1 MRILVTGTSCVGKS
15 TFIKDFVEKWPMYE
29 IAKKSYRDEAKKR
42 GIKLNK
48 QGDIEGQRV
57 IQEILLDQLEEN
69 KDKKYVIYDRGPLD
83 NLVYSIWHNAKGEG
97 NVDDL
102 FIEQSLAKTKR
113 AMSHYDIIFF
123 IPLTEKYPVEI
134 VPDEQ
139 RDIDP
144 IYRQEID
151 HLFKGIMNTYV
162 QKKDTFFPLED
173 CPAVIEIFGDRQSRV
188 SMAGLYINDKGDIFS
203 ESDSL
208 ITDVNVESDNIAN
221 DIKQTFNLI

>member
-15 TFIKDFVEKWPMYE
+15 TFIKDFIKRWPMYE
-29 IAKKSYRDEAKKR
+29 IAKKSYREEAKKR
-42 GIKLNK
+42 GIKLN
-48 QGDIEGQRV
+48 QEGNIQGQRA
-57 IQEILLDQLEEN
+57 IQEILLEQLEEN

-83 NLVYSIWHNAKGEG
+83 NLIYSIWHNAKGEG

-102 FIEQSLAKTKR
+102 FIEQSLAKTKK

-123 IPLTEKYPVEI
+123 IPLTDKYPVEI

-144 IYRQEID
+144 NYRNEID
-151 HLFKGIMNTYV
+151 HLFKGIFQTYH

-173 CPAVIEIFGDRQSRV
+173 CPAIIEIFGPRDARI
-188 SMAGLYINDKGDIFS
+188 SMAGLYINDKGDIYG
-203 ESDSL
+203 EEASL
-208 ITDVNVESDNIAN
+208 IADITQDSGEDVDA
-221 DIKQTFNLI
+221 IKNSFNLK